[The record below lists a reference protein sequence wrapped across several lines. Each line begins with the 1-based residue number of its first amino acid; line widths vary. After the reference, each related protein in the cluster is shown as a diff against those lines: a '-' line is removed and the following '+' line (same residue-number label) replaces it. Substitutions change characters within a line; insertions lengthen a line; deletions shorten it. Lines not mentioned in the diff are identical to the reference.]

1 VLKVADGWCKCSICA
16 TTQGED
22 TCAAAFPALV
32 RPAEQK
38 EASAAAVSGRLQ
50 YNSSTMLR
58 PCQSCAP
65 TQEASACHHKAD
77 SRQMLIMAKKQH
89 RRVAQPT
96 AATLHRPNIPSP
108 RLAAVALVSCCEQQ
122 HWQRLLHHQRAAAC
136 CLYVSFIA
144 ACCWRLGARVEAA
157 AAEQADTLHKH
168 TAVRTSINA
177 CAQSNDRTG
186 CWKVKHWQL

>member
-1 VLKVADGWCKCSICA
+1 
-16 TTQGED
+16 
-22 TCAAAFPALV
+22 
-32 RPAEQK
+32 
-38 EASAAAVSGRLQ
+38 
-50 YNSSTMLR
+50 
-58 PCQSCAP
+58 
-65 TQEASACHHKAD
+65 
-77 SRQMLIMAKKQH
+77 MAKKQH

-122 HWQRLLHHQRAAAC
+122 HWQRLLYHQRAAAC
-136 CLYVSFIA
+136 CLCVSFIA

-177 CAQSNDRTG
+177 CAQSMRA
-186 CWKVKHWQL
+186 KQRPHWLLESQTLATIMQPHASGHHHSFLMCAGEDIVQQTADLILVDLMVPPSRFPLVMLATSCRPVRC